1 MPLSNIV
8 NGTARQC
15 SAKNR
20 KTGSRCLNLAAFGM
34 ITCRYH
40 GARKRTTV
48 LRGTEHPQYQHGME
62 TLDAKRQRREALE
75 EIANYEIILRALGL
89 LEK

>member
-1 MPLSNIV
+1 MN
-8 NGTARQC
+8 
-15 SAKNR
+15 
-20 KTGSRCLNLAAFGM
+20 
-34 ITCRYH
+34 TCRYH

-48 LRGTEHPQYQHGME
+48 RQGVEHTQYRHGME
-62 TLDAKRQRREALE
+62 TLNAKRQRREALT